1 MVSQSEAEW
10 KKSPSPKLEAQKER
24 DAADA
29 ADADRG
35 GSDEEALTQ
44 FMDLHKKVR
53 RTNADPLLSTGIL
66 LKKSL
71 PVFCKPAM

>member
-1 MVSQSEAEW
+1 MADVTKSLVSQSEAEW

-44 FMDLHKKVR
+44 FMDLRKTKKS
-53 RTNADPLLSTGIL
+53 AGQMPIL
-66 LKKSL
+66 LFLCLVEAS
-71 PVFCKPAM
+71 